1 MLTCRQRSRRHRQ
14 WRQPNRYFDGNGV
27 ENYGTDVKSENFTLL
42 QHNDTLVSDA
52 ELLKSIAED
61 TSAKRLKKA
70 RIFKWTAWVGGSV
83 FFLASL
89 YCLLGT
95 AYVASFQENGPGV
108 NPFAI
113 GLAASF
119 GASVIWTT
127 SFLIAAHHQKKLAL
141 SANVSMLNDN
151 LANRRTLGVGL
162 SFKFW
167 ITNGACMALRSV
179 SLMIADAAVEN
190 YTKKQK

>member
-1 MLTCRQRSRRHRQ
+1 MMRTIRFFMLMAVVICSLAVNAQDAIANDANPTTTST
-14 WRQPNRYFDGNGV
+14 V
-27 ENYGTDVKSENFTLL
+27 TVLENYGTDIKSENFTLL

-52 ELLKSIAED
+52 KLLKSIAKD

-83 FFLASL
+83 FFLASVFCL
-89 YCLLGT
+89 YGA
-95 AYVASFQENGPGV
+95 AYVAFLNEGGPGV

-113 GLAASF
+113 GAAASF
-119 GASVIWTT
+119 GASAIWTT

-151 LANRRTLGVGL
+151 LANRKTLGVGL
-162 SFKFW
+162 SFKF
-167 ITNGACMALRSV
+167 
-179 SLMIADAAVEN
+179 
-190 YTKKQK
+190 

>member
-1 MLTCRQRSRRHRQ
+1 MMRSLRFFMLMAVVICSLAVNAQDAIANDDSSTATST
-14 WRQPNRYFDGNGV
+14 V
-27 ENYGTDVKSENFTLL
+27 LESYGTDVKSENFTLL
-42 QHNDTLVSDA
+42 QHNDSLVSDA
-52 ELLKSIAED
+52 ELLKSIAKD

-83 FFLASL
+83 FFLASV
-89 YCLLGT
+89 YCLYGAAFV
-95 AYVASFQENGPGV
+95 AYFSENGPGV

-113 GLAASF
+113 GAAASF

-162 SFKFW
+162 SFRF
-167 ITNGACMALRSV
+167 
-179 SLMIADAAVEN
+179 
-190 YTKKQK
+190 

>member
-1 MLTCRQRSRRHRQ
+1 MLMAVVICSLAVNAQ
-14 WRQPNRYFDGNGV
+14 DAIANGDSSTATSTV
-27 ENYGTDVKSENFTLL
+27 LENYGTDVKSENFTLL

-52 ELLKSIAED
+52 ELLKSIAKD

-83 FFLASL
+83 FFLASVFCL
-89 YCLLGT
+89 YGA
-95 AYVASFQENGPGV
+95 AYVAFLTNDPGV

-113 GLAASF
+113 GAVASF

-151 LANRRTLGVGL
+151 LANRKTLGVGL
-162 SFKFW
+162 SFKF
-167 ITNGACMALRSV
+167 
-179 SLMIADAAVEN
+179 
-190 YTKKQK
+190 

>member
-1 MLTCRQRSRRHRQ
+1 MLMAVVICSLAVNAQDAIANDANPTATST
-14 WRQPNRYFDGNGV
+14 V
-27 ENYGTDVKSENFTLL
+27 TVLENYGTDVKSENFTLL

-52 ELLKSIAED
+52 ELLKSIAKD

-89 YCLLGT
+89 FCLYGA
-95 AYVASFQENGPGV
+95 AYVAFLTNDPGV

-113 GLAASF
+113 GAVASF

-151 LANRRTLGVGL
+151 QANRKTLGVGL
-162 SFKFW
+162 SFKF
-167 ITNGACMALRSV
+167 
-179 SLMIADAAVEN
+179 
-190 YTKKQK
+190 

>member
-1 MLTCRQRSRRHRQ
+1 MMRTIRFFMLMAVVICSLAVNAQDAIANDANPTATST
-14 WRQPNRYFDGNGV
+14 V
-27 ENYGTDVKSENFTLL
+27 LENYGTDVKSENFTLL
-42 QHNDTLVSDA
+42 QHNDSLVSDA

-83 FFLASL
+83 FFLASV
-89 YCLLGT
+89 YCLYGAAFV
-95 AYVASFQENGPGV
+95 AYFSENGPGV

-113 GLAASF
+113 GAAASF

-127 SFLIAAHHQKKLAL
+127 SFLLAAHHQKKLAL

-151 LANRRTLGVGL
+151 LANRKTLGVGL
-162 SFKFW
+162 SFKF
-167 ITNGACMALRSV
+167 
-179 SLMIADAAVEN
+179 
-190 YTKKQK
+190 

>member
-1 MLTCRQRSRRHRQ
+1 MRSLRFFMSMAVVICSLAVNAQ
-14 WRQPNRYFDGNGV
+14 DAIANDANPTATSAV
-27 ENYGTDVKSENFTLL
+27 TVLENYGTDIKSENLPLL
-42 QHNDTLVSDA
+42 QHNDTLMSDA
-52 ELLKSIAED
+52 KLLKSIAED

-83 FFLASL
+83 FFLASVFCL
-89 YCLLGT
+89 YGA
-95 AYVASFQENGPGV
+95 AYVAFLNEGGPGV

-113 GLAASF
+113 GAAASF
-119 GASVIWTT
+119 GVSVIWTT

-162 SFKFW
+162 SFKF
-167 ITNGACMALRSV
+167 
-179 SLMIADAAVEN
+179 
-190 YTKKQK
+190 

>member
-1 MLTCRQRSRRHRQ
+1 MAVVICSLAVNAQ
-14 WRQPNRYFDGNGV
+14 DAIANGDSSTATSTV
-27 ENYGTDVKSENFTLL
+27 LESYGTDVKSENFTLL

-61 TSAKRLKKA
+61 TSAKRLKMA

-83 FFLASL
+83 FFLASV
-89 YCLLGT
+89 YCLYGAAFV
-95 AYVASFQENGPGV
+95 AYFSENGPGV

-113 GLAASF
+113 GAAVSF

-127 SFLIAAHHQKKLAL
+127 SFLLAAHHQKKLAL

-151 LANRRTLGVGL
+151 LANRKTLGVGL
-162 SFKFW
+162 SFKF
-167 ITNGACMALRSV
+167 
-179 SLMIADAAVEN
+179 
-190 YTKKQK
+190 

>member
-1 MLTCRQRSRRHRQ
+1 MMRTIRFFMLMAVVICSLAVNAQDAIANDANPTATST
-14 WRQPNRYFDGNGV
+14 V
-27 ENYGTDVKSENFTLL
+27 LENYGTDVKSENFTLL

-61 TSAKRLKKA
+61 TSAKRLKRA

-83 FFLASL
+83 FFLASVFCL
-89 YCLLGT
+89 YGA
-95 AYVASFQENGPGV
+95 AYIAFLNEGGPGV

-113 GLAASF
+113 GAAASF

-162 SFKFW
+162 SFKF
-167 ITNGACMALRSV
+167 
-179 SLMIADAAVEN
+179 
-190 YTKKQK
+190 

>member
-1 MLTCRQRSRRHRQ
+1 MLMAVVICSLAVNAQDAIANDDSSTATST
-14 WRQPNRYFDGNGV
+14 V
-27 ENYGTDVKSENFTLL
+27 LESYGTDVKSENFTLL

-83 FFLASL
+83 FFLASVFCL
-89 YCLLGT
+89 YGA
-95 AYVASFQENGPGV
+95 AYVAFLTNDPGV

-113 GLAASF
+113 GAVASF
-119 GASVIWTT
+119 GVSAIWTT

-151 LANRRTLGVGL
+151 LANRKTLGVGL
-162 SFKFW
+162 SFKF
-167 ITNGACMALRSV
+167 
-179 SLMIADAAVEN
+179 
-190 YTKKQK
+190 

>member
-1 MLTCRQRSRRHRQ
+1 MMRSLRFFMLMAVVICSLAVNAQ
-14 WRQPNRYFDGNGV
+14 DAIANGDTPTATSTV
-27 ENYGTDVKSENFTLL
+27 MVGENYGKDVKSENFTLL

-70 RIFKWTAWVGGSV
+70 RIFKWTAWVGG
-83 FFLASL
+83 
-89 YCLLGT
+89 LLGT

-151 LANRRTLGVGL
+151 LANRKTLGVGL
-162 SFKFW
+162 SFKF
-167 ITNGACMALRSV
+167 
-179 SLMIADAAVEN
+179 
-190 YTKKQK
+190 

>member
-1 MLTCRQRSRRHRQ
+1 MLMAVVICSLAVNAQDAIANDANPTATST
-14 WRQPNRYFDGNGV
+14 V
-27 ENYGTDVKSENFTLL
+27 TVLENYGTDIKSENFTLL

-52 ELLKSIAED
+52 KLLKSIAKD

-83 FFLASL
+83 FFLASVFCL
-89 YCLLGT
+89 YGA
-95 AYVASFQENGPGV
+95 AYVAFLTNDPGV

-113 GLAASF
+113 GAVASF
-119 GASVIWTT
+119 GASAIWTT

-151 LANRRTLGVGL
+151 LANRKTLGVGL
-162 SFKFW
+162 SFKF
-167 ITNGACMALRSV
+167 
-179 SLMIADAAVEN
+179 
-190 YTKKQK
+190 

>member
-1 MLTCRQRSRRHRQ
+1 MAVVICSLAVNAQDAIANDANPTATST
-14 WRQPNRYFDGNGV
+14 V
-27 ENYGTDVKSENFTLL
+27 LESYGTDVKSENFTLL

-52 ELLKSIAED
+52 ELLKSIAKD

-83 FFLASL
+83 FFLASV
-89 YCLLGT
+89 YCLYGAAFV
-95 AYVASFQENGPGV
+95 AYFSENGPGV

-113 GLAASF
+113 GAAASF

-141 SANVSMLNDN
+141 SANVSMLNDD
-151 LANRRTLGVGL
+151 LTNRKTLGVGL
-162 SFKFW
+162 SFKF
-167 ITNGACMALRSV
+167 
-179 SLMIADAAVEN
+179 
-190 YTKKQK
+190 

>member
-1 MLTCRQRSRRHRQ
+1 MRSLRFFMLMAVVICSLAVNAQDAIANDDSSTATST
-14 WRQPNRYFDGNGV
+14 V
-27 ENYGTDVKSENFTLL
+27 TVLENYGTDVKSENFTLL

-61 TSAKRLKKA
+61 TPAKRLKKA
-70 RIFKWTAWVGGSV
+70 KIFKWTAWVGGSV

-89 YCLLGT
+89 YCLYGAAFV
-95 AYVASFQENGPGV
+95 AYFSENGPGV

-113 GLAASF
+113 GAAASF

-151 LANRRTLGVGL
+151 LTNRKTLGVGL
-162 SFKFW
+162 SFKF
-167 ITNGACMALRSV
+167 
-179 SLMIADAAVEN
+179 
-190 YTKKQK
+190 

>member
-1 MLTCRQRSRRHRQ
+1 MLMAVVICSLAVNAQDAIANDANPTATST
-14 WRQPNRYFDGNGV
+14 V
-27 ENYGTDVKSENFTLL
+27 LENYGTDVKSENFTLL

-52 ELLKSIAED
+52 KLLKSIAKD

-83 FFLASL
+83 FFLASVFCL
-89 YCLLGT
+89 YGA
-95 AYVASFQENGPGV
+95 AYVAFLNEGGPGV

-113 GLAASF
+113 GAAASF
-119 GASVIWTT
+119 GVSAIWTT

-151 LANRRTLGVGL
+151 LANRKTLGVGL
-162 SFKFW
+162 SFKF
-167 ITNGACMALRSV
+167 
-179 SLMIADAAVEN
+179 
-190 YTKKQK
+190 

>member
-1 MLTCRQRSRRHRQ
+1 MAVVICSLAVSAQDAIANDDSSTATST
-14 WRQPNRYFDGNGV
+14 V
-27 ENYGTDVKSENFTLL
+27 LESYGTDVKSENFTLL

-52 ELLKSIAED
+52 ELLKSIAKD

-83 FFLASL
+83 FFLASV
-89 YCLLGT
+89 YCLYGAAFV
-95 AYVASFQENGPGV
+95 AYFSENGPGV

-113 GLAASF
+113 GAAASF

-151 LANRRTLGVGL
+151 LANRRPLGVGL
-162 SFKFW
+162 SFKF
-167 ITNGACMALRSV
+167 
-179 SLMIADAAVEN
+179 
-190 YTKKQK
+190 

>member
-1 MLTCRQRSRRHRQ
+1 MMRTIRFFMLMAVVICSLAVNAQDAIANDVNPTATSA
-14 WRQPNRYFDGNGV
+14 V
-27 ENYGTDVKSENFTLL
+27 TVLENYGTDVKSENLPLL

-83 FFLASL
+83 FFLASVCCL
-89 YCLLGT
+89 YGA
-95 AYVASFQENGPGV
+95 AYVAFLTNDPGV

-113 GLAASF
+113 GAVASF
-119 GASVIWTT
+119 GVSAIWTT

-151 LANRRTLGVGL
+151 LANRKTLGVGL
-162 SFKFW
+162 SFKF
-167 ITNGACMALRSV
+167 
-179 SLMIADAAVEN
+179 
-190 YTKKQK
+190 

>member
-1 MLTCRQRSRRHRQ
+1 MAVVICSLAVNAQDAIANDDSSTATST
-14 WRQPNRYFDGNGV
+14 V
-27 ENYGTDVKSENFTLL
+27 LESYGTDVKSENFTLL

-52 ELLKSIAED
+52 ELLKSIAKD

-83 FFLASL
+83 FFLASV
-89 YCLLGT
+89 YCLYGAAFV
-95 AYVASFQENGPGV
+95 AYFSENGPGV

-113 GLAASF
+113 GAAASF

-151 LANRRTLGVGL
+151 LTNRKTLGVGL
-162 SFKFW
+162 SFKF
-167 ITNGACMALRSV
+167 
-179 SLMIADAAVEN
+179 
-190 YTKKQK
+190 

>member
-1 MLTCRQRSRRHRQ
+1 MMRTIRFFMLMAVVICSLAVNAQDAIANDDSSTATST
-14 WRQPNRYFDGNGV
+14 V
-27 ENYGTDVKSENFTLL
+27 TVLENYGTDVKSENLTLL
-42 QHNDTLVSDA
+42 QHNDSLVSDA
-52 ELLKSIAED
+52 KLLKSIAED

-83 FFLASL
+83 FFLASVFCL
-89 YCLLGT
+89 YGA
-95 AYVASFQENGPGV
+95 AYVAFLTNDPGV

-113 GLAASF
+113 GAVASF

-151 LANRRTLGVGL
+151 LANRKTLGVGL
-162 SFKFW
+162 SFKF
-167 ITNGACMALRSV
+167 
-179 SLMIADAAVEN
+179 
-190 YTKKQK
+190 

>member
-1 MLTCRQRSRRHRQ
+1 MMRSLRFFMLMAVVICSLAVNAQDAIANDDSSTATST
-14 WRQPNRYFDGNGV
+14 V
-27 ENYGTDVKSENFTLL
+27 TVLENYGTDVKSENFTLL

-70 RIFKWTAWVGGSV
+70 KIFKWTAWVGGSV
-83 FFLASL
+83 FFLAGL
-89 YCLLGT
+89 YCLLGAAFV
-95 AYVASFQENGPGV
+95 AYFSENGPGV

-113 GLAASF
+113 GAAASF

-127 SFLIAAHHQKKLAL
+127 SFLLAAHHQKKLAL

-151 LANRRTLGVGL
+151 LANRKTLGVGL
-162 SFKFW
+162 SFKF
-167 ITNGACMALRSV
+167 
-179 SLMIADAAVEN
+179 
-190 YTKKQK
+190 

>member
-1 MLTCRQRSRRHRQ
+1 MLMAVVICSLAVNAQDAIANDANPTTTST
-14 WRQPNRYFDGNGV
+14 V
-27 ENYGTDVKSENFTLL
+27 TVLENYGTDIKSENFTLL

-52 ELLKSIAED
+52 KLLKSIAKD

-83 FFLASL
+83 FFLASVFCL
-89 YCLLGT
+89 YGA
-95 AYVASFQENGPGV
+95 AYVAFLNEGGPGV

-113 GLAASF
+113 GAAASF
-119 GASVIWTT
+119 GVSAIWTT

-151 LANRRTLGVGL
+151 LANRKTLGVGL
-162 SFKFW
+162 SFKF
-167 ITNGACMALRSV
+167 
-179 SLMIADAAVEN
+179 
-190 YTKKQK
+190 

>member
-1 MLTCRQRSRRHRQ
+1 MLIAVVICSLAVNAQDAIANDDSSTATST
-14 WRQPNRYFDGNGV
+14 V
-27 ENYGTDVKSENFTLL
+27 LENYGTDVKSENFTLL
-42 QHNDTLVSDA
+42 QHNDSLVSDA
-52 ELLKSIAED
+52 ELLKSIAKD

-83 FFLASL
+83 FFLASV
-89 YCLLGT
+89 YCLYGAAFV
-95 AYVASFQENGPGV
+95 AYFSENGPGV

-113 GLAASF
+113 GAAASF

-151 LANRRTLGVGL
+151 LTNRKTLGVGL
-162 SFKFW
+162 SFKF
-167 ITNGACMALRSV
+167 
-179 SLMIADAAVEN
+179 
-190 YTKKQK
+190 

>member
-1 MLTCRQRSRRHRQ
+1 M
-14 WRQPNRYFDGNGV
+14 
-27 ENYGTDVKSENFTLL
+27 L

-83 FFLASL
+83 FFLASV
-89 YCLLGT
+89 YCLYGAAFV
-95 AYVASFQENGPGV
+95 AYFSENGPGV

-113 GLAASF
+113 GAAASF

-141 SANVSMLNDN
+141 SANVSMLNDD
-151 LANRRTLGVGL
+151 LTNRKTLGVGL
-162 SFKFW
+162 SFKF
-167 ITNGACMALRSV
+167 
-179 SLMIADAAVEN
+179 
-190 YTKKQK
+190 

>member
-1 MLTCRQRSRRHRQ
+1 MAVVICSLAVNTQDAIANDANPTATST
-14 WRQPNRYFDGNGV
+14 V
-27 ENYGTDVKSENFTLL
+27 TVLENYGTDVKCENRTLL
-42 QHNDTLVSDA
+42 QHNDTLVSDT

-83 FFLASL
+83 FFLASVFCL
-89 YCLLGT
+89 YGA
-95 AYVASFQENGPGV
+95 AYVAFLTNDPGV

-113 GLAASF
+113 GAVASF
-119 GASVIWTT
+119 GASAIWTT

-162 SFKFW
+162 SFKF
-167 ITNGACMALRSV
+167 
-179 SLMIADAAVEN
+179 
-190 YTKKQK
+190 

>member
-1 MLTCRQRSRRHRQ
+1 MLMAVVICSLAVNAQDAIANDATPTATST
-14 WRQPNRYFDGNGV
+14 V
-27 ENYGTDVKSENFTLL
+27 TVLENYGTDVKSENFTLL
-42 QHNDTLVSDA
+42 QHNDTLMSDA
-52 ELLKSIAED
+52 KLLKSIAKD

-83 FFLASL
+83 FFLASVFCL
-89 YCLLGT
+89 YGA
-95 AYVASFQENGPGV
+95 AYVAFLTNDPGV

-113 GLAASF
+113 GAVASF

-151 LANRRTLGVGL
+151 LANRKTLGVGL
-162 SFKFW
+162 SFKF
-167 ITNGACMALRSV
+167 
-179 SLMIADAAVEN
+179 
-190 YTKKQK
+190 

>member
-1 MLTCRQRSRRHRQ
+1 MMRSLRFFMLMAVVICSLAVNAQDAIANDDSSTATST
-14 WRQPNRYFDGNGV
+14 V
-27 ENYGTDVKSENFTLL
+27 LENYGTDVKSENFTLL
-42 QHNDTLVSDA
+42 QHNDSLVSDA

-83 FFLASL
+83 FFLASV
-89 YCLLGT
+89 YCLYGAAFV
-95 AYVASFQENGPGV
+95 AYFSENGPGV

-113 GLAASF
+113 GAAASF

-141 SANVSMLNDN
+141 SANVSMLNDD
-151 LANRRTLGVGL
+151 LTNRKTLGVGL
-162 SFKFW
+162 SFKF
-167 ITNGACMALRSV
+167 
-179 SLMIADAAVEN
+179 
-190 YTKKQK
+190 

>member
-1 MLTCRQRSRRHRQ
+1 MMRSLRFFMLMAVVICSLAVNAQ
-14 WRQPNRYFDGNGV
+14 DAIANGDTPTATSTV
-27 ENYGTDVKSENFTLL
+27 SENYGTDVKSENFTLL

-83 FFLASL
+83 FFLASVFCL
-89 YCLLGT
+89 YGA
-95 AYVASFQENGPGV
+95 AYVAFLTNDPGV

-113 GLAASF
+113 GAVASF
-119 GASVIWTT
+119 GASAIWTT

-151 LANRRTLGVGL
+151 LANRKTLGVGL
-162 SFKFW
+162 SFKF
-167 ITNGACMALRSV
+167 
-179 SLMIADAAVEN
+179 
-190 YTKKQK
+190 

>member
-1 MLTCRQRSRRHRQ
+1 MMRSLRFFMLMAVVICSLAVNAQDAIANDANPPATST
-14 WRQPNRYFDGNGV
+14 V
-27 ENYGTDVKSENFTLL
+27 LENYGTDVKCENRTLL
-42 QHNDTLVSDA
+42 QHNDSLVSDA

-83 FFLASL
+83 FFLASVCCL
-89 YCLLGT
+89 YGA
-95 AYVASFQENGPGV
+95 AYVAFLTNDPGV

-113 GLAASF
+113 GAVASF
-119 GASVIWTT
+119 GASAIWTT

-151 LANRRTLGVGL
+151 LANRKTLGVGL
-162 SFKFW
+162 SFKF
-167 ITNGACMALRSV
+167 
-179 SLMIADAAVEN
+179 
-190 YTKKQK
+190 

>member
-1 MLTCRQRSRRHRQ
+1 MMRTIRFFMLMAVVICSLAVNAQDAIANDANPTATSA
-14 WRQPNRYFDGNGV
+14 V
-27 ENYGTDVKSENFTLL
+27 TVSENYGTDVKSENFTLL

-52 ELLKSIAED
+52 KLLKSIAKD

-89 YCLLGT
+89 YCLYGA
-95 AYVASFQENGPGV
+95 AYVAFLNEGGPGV

-151 LANRRTLGVGL
+151 LANRKTLGVGL
-162 SFKFW
+162 SFKF
-167 ITNGACMALRSV
+167 
-179 SLMIADAAVEN
+179 
-190 YTKKQK
+190 

>member
-1 MLTCRQRSRRHRQ
+1 MLMAVVICSLAVNAQDAIANDANPTATST
-14 WRQPNRYFDGNGV
+14 V
-27 ENYGTDVKSENFTLL
+27 LENYGTDVKSENFTLL
-42 QHNDTLVSDA
+42 QHNDSLVSDA

-83 FFLASL
+83 FFLASV
-89 YCLLGT
+89 YCLYGAAFV
-95 AYVASFQENGPGV
+95 AYFSENGPGV

-113 GLAASF
+113 GAAASF

-127 SFLIAAHHQKKLAL
+127 SFLLAAHHQKKLAL

-151 LANRRTLGVGL
+151 LANRKTLGVGL
-162 SFKFW
+162 SFKF
-167 ITNGACMALRSV
+167 
-179 SLMIADAAVEN
+179 
-190 YTKKQK
+190 

>member
-1 MLTCRQRSRRHRQ
+1 MLMAVVICSLAVNAQDAIANDANPTATST
-14 WRQPNRYFDGNGV
+14 V
-27 ENYGTDVKSENFTLL
+27 TVSENYGTDVKSENFTLL

-83 FFLASL
+83 FFLASVFCL
-89 YCLLGT
+89 YGA
-95 AYVASFQENGPGV
+95 AYVAFLTNDPGV

-113 GLAASF
+113 GAVASF
-119 GASVIWTT
+119 GASAIWTT

-151 LANRRTLGVGL
+151 LANRKTLGVGL
-162 SFKFW
+162 SFKF
-167 ITNGACMALRSV
+167 
-179 SLMIADAAVEN
+179 
-190 YTKKQK
+190 